1 VTIALLDVNVLVAIF
16 DPDHV
21 HHEAAHSWF
30 ADNRT
35 SGWATC
41 PLTENGVV
49 RILANAAYSEAHETA
64 ASIGDR
70 VREFCSVGDHFFWPD
85 SISLRDAQRF
95 SLSRVSH
102 RQLTDVYLLGLAV
115 ENSGRFATFDRR
127 IPLHAVIHAGRESL
141 EIIPV

>member
-21 HHEAAHSWF
+21 HHEASHRWF
-30 ADNRT
+30 AANRA

-41 PLTENGVV
+41 PLTENGVI

-70 VREFCSVGDHFFWPD
+70 LGEFCSVDDHFFWPD
-85 SISLRDAQRF
+85 STSLCDAQRF
-95 SLSRVSH
+95 NLARVSH
-102 RQLTDVYLLGLAV
+102 RQITDIYLLGLAV
-115 ENSGRFATFDRR
+115 ENSGKFATFDRR
-127 IPLHAVIHAGRESL
+127 IPMHAVIRANRESL
-141 EIIPV
+141 EVIPV